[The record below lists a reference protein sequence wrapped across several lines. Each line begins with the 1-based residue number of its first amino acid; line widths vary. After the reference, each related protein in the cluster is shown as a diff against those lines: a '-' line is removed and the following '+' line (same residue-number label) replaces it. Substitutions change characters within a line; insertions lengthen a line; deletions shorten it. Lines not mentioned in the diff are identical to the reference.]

1 MQKSIC
7 RKFFVFTITFLFVI
21 SSFASAFN
29 FILDNR
35 SRPVSGGNWLYVGG
49 NGPGNYTKIQ
59 DAIDN
64 AMDGDTVFV
73 YDDSSPYKE
82 KVIVDKSIKLIG
94 ENRNS
99 TIIESYG
106 KIIFVNA
113 GKVQISDF
121 TIQQYGIRLSSGIF
135 VSSSSSE
142 TIISDNIIKG
152 LGYGIIILSSN
163 NTIYG
168 NFIINNYEGIVLAS
182 ENKFSSSN
190 NTIYRNEIAY
200 SKSYS
205 IVLELS
211 YSNKIYENNFKRK
224 ISMSTHIYWI
234 YDMVYYI
241 KYPLK
246 RNQWYNNYWDKPR
259 LGPKLIPGELI
270 WPLTKFMYLM
280 CPWYQFDWHPAKQ
293 PYEVSLIAI

>member
-7 RKFFVFTITFLFVI
+7 RKFFIFTIAFLFVGPC
-21 SSFASAFN
+21 FASAFN
-29 FILDNR
+29 FILDNK
-35 SRPVSGGNWLYVGG
+35 SKPVSGGNWLYVGG

-59 DAIDN
+59 DVIDN
-64 AMDGDTVFV
+64 AYDGDTVFV
-73 YDDSSPYKE
+73 YYDSSPYKE

-94 ENRNS
+94 ENRNT
-99 TIIESYG
+99 TIIENYG
-106 KIIFVNA
+106 KIIQVNA
-113 GKVQISDF
+113 SKVQISGF
-121 TIQQYGIRLSSGIF
+121 TIRQYGIRLSSGISI
-135 VSSSSSE
+135 SSSSSE
-142 TIISDNIIKG
+142 AIISNNIIKG

-182 ENKFSSSN
+182 DNEITSSN

-205 IVLELS
+205 IDLELS

-224 ISMSTHIYWI
+224 ISMSAHIWWI
-234 YDMVYYI
+234 YDLVYYI

-246 RNQWYNNYWDKPR
+246 RNKWYNNYWDNPR

-270 WPLTKFMYLM
+270 WFLTKFMYFIR
-280 CPWYQFDWHPAKQ
+280 PWYQFDWHPAKK
-293 PYEVSLIAI
+293 PYDIP